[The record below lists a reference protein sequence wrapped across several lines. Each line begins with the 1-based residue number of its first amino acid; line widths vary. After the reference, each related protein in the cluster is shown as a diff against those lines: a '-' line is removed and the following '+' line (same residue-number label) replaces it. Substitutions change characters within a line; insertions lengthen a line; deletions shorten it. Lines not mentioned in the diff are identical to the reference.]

1 MSEVAMA
8 AAMSE
13 CGGRDGSRP
22 VASDGR
28 LRCDGDD
35 DDDDDLDPEDDDGDW
50 WQSEGQSFC
59 TVAVTLVKPPV
70 LTPKTAIESKSGYVE

>member
-1 MSEVAMA
+1 MSSREVRGRSMSEVAMA

-35 DDDDDLDPEDDDGDW
+35 DDDDDLDPEDDDGD
-50 WQSEGQSFC
+50 
-59 TVAVTLVKPPV
+59 
-70 LTPKTAIESKSGYVE
+70 